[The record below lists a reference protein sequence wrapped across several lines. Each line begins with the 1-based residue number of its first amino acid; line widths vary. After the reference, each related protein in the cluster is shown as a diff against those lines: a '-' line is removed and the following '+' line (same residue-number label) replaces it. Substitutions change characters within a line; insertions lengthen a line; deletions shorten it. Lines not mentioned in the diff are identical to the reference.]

1 MRQRIGLVVA
11 FFVAA
16 VICPRVSWAMDLGM
30 FDDMA
35 RLDQRDY
42 LKYLVKNTEQVLSE
56 EGRPDLAKQVHELFS
71 RNPSGD
77 PVSLGETQFQRF
89 PESFRAYVA
98 AHPSLR
104 FPITVESA
112 LMQVLAQHIPLPN
125 AFPRDLAQTTR
136 AKPFWPKLPLRTN

>member
-1 MRQRIGLVVA
+1 MTSLSLLFRFLAWQTLSSWSPKAERSSMRQRIGLVVA

-16 VICPRVSWAMDLGM
+16 VICPRVSWTMDLSM

-71 RNPSGD
+71 RNP
-77 PVSLGETQFQRF
+77 
-89 PESFRAYVA
+89 
-98 AHPSLR
+98 
-104 FPITVESA
+104 
-112 LMQVLAQHIPLPN
+112 
-125 AFPRDLAQTTR
+125 
-136 AKPFWPKLPLRTN
+136 

>member
-42 LKYLVKNTEQVLSE
+42 LKYLVKNTEQVLRTDELPKGLLSLMRSGLFLFGYSASTTDERHLLLSE
-56 EGRPDLAKQVHELFS
+56 VPRPDRIQ
-71 RNPSGD
+71 P
-77 PVSLGETQFQRF
+77 
-89 PESFRAYVA
+89 VA
-98 AHPSLR
+98 AIFERRLH
-104 FPITVESA
+104 
-112 LMQVLAQHIPLPN
+112 
-125 AFPRDLAQTTR
+125 
-136 AKPFWPKLPLRTN
+136 